1 MTLFY
6 CSVLIKRKKKHE
18 GVTRHKVASEVFN
31 LTAMEDGPRHV
42 AGCREM
48 DSSEVLYQAKY
59 PVKDNTGQTKSN

>member
-1 MTLFY
+1 M
-6 CSVLIKRKKKHE
+6 KREGKHE
-18 GVTRHKVASEVFN
+18 GVTRHKAAPEVFN

-59 PVKDNTGQTKSN
+59 PVKDNTSETKSN